1 MQCRLPSGGA
11 SARVLPDWSRA
22 IHIMRAIFGGLTCLL
37 SAETGVSGTIKI
49 SGALEPA
56 RNFGESVGQEARG
69 ARRIE
74 SKGMP
79 MALRVGLQMDPI
91 ADIDI
96 AGDTSFALALEAQAR
111 GHELFFYE
119 PDRLAMRDGAV
130 RAVIQPL
137 KVADRHGAHYELGA
151 PNLTDLRDLDVILM
165 RQDPPF
171 DMHYISA
178 THMLERVHPETLVV
192 NDPAAVRNAPE
203 KIFPVRFAG
212 LSPETLITRDIA
224 ALKAFRA
231 EFSDIILKPVFGNGG
246 AGIFRIG
253 LEDENFGALIEMF
266 LQSDREPIIAQR
278 YLPEVRAGDKRV
290 ILVEGEAVGALNRVP
305 AAGDARA
312 NVHVGGAPE
321 PAGLTDRDLE
331 IVGEIGPTL
340 RDMGIVFAG
349 IDIIGTYLTE
359 INVTSPTCIRE
370 IKDFG
375 GPDIAVMIW
384 DAIEAR
390 RSG

>member
-1 MQCRLPSGGA
+1 
-11 SARVLPDWSRA
+11 
-22 IHIMRAIFGGLTCLL
+22 
-37 SAETGVSGTIKI
+37 
-49 SGALEPA
+49 
-56 RNFGESVGQEARG
+56 
-69 ARRIE
+69 
-74 SKGMP
+74 
-79 MALRVGLQMDPI
+79 
-91 ADIDI
+91 
-96 AGDTSFALALEAQAR
+96 
-111 GHELFFYE
+111 
-119 PDRLAMRDGAV
+119 
-130 RAVIQPL
+130 
-137 KVADRHGAHYELGA
+137 
-151 PNLTDLRDLDVILM
+151 LRDLDVILM

-192 NDPAAVRNAPE
+192 NDPAAVRNAPQ

-212 LSPETLITRDIA
+212 LLPETLITRDIA

-231 EFSDIILKPVFGNGG
+231 EFGDIILKPVFGNGG

-253 LEDENFGALIEMF
+253 PEDENFGALIDMF

-312 NVHVGGAPE
+312 NVHVGGTPE
-321 PAGLTDRDLE
+321 AAGLTDRDLE
-331 IVGEIGPTL
+331 IVAEIGPTL

-349 IDIIGTYLTE
+349 IDIIGTHLTE

>member
-1 MQCRLPSGGA
+1 
-11 SARVLPDWSRA
+11 
-22 IHIMRAIFGGLTCLL
+22 
-37 SAETGVSGTIKI
+37 
-49 SGALEPA
+49 
-56 RNFGESVGQEARG
+56 
-69 ARRIE
+69 
-74 SKGMP
+74 
-79 MALRVGLQMDPI
+79 MALRVGIQMDPI
-91 ADIDI
+91 GEIDI
-96 AGDTSFALALEAQAR
+96 SGDTSFALALEAQRR
-111 GHELFFYE
+111 GHELFYYE
-119 PDRLAMRDGAV
+119 PDRLAMRDGQVSA
-130 RAVIQPL
+130 AIQPL
-137 KVADRHGAHYELGA
+137 QVADALGAHFELGA
-151 PNLTDLRDLDVILM
+151 ASITDLRDLDVILM

-178 THMLERVHPETLVV
+178 THMLERVHPDTLVV

-212 LSPETLITRDIA
+212 LLPDTLITRDRA
-224 ALKAFRA
+224 ALDAFRA
-231 EFSDIILKPVFGNGG
+231 EFGDIILKPVFGNGG

-253 LEDENFGALIEMF
+253 PDDENFGALVDMF
-266 LQSDREPIIAQR
+266 VQTDREPIIAQR

-312 NVHVGGAPE
+312 NVHVGGTPE
-321 PAGLTDRDLE
+321 AAGLTDRDLE
-331 IVGEIGPTL
+331 IAHEIGPVL

-349 IDIIGTYLTE
+349 IDIIGAHLTE

-370 IKDFG
+370 IKAFG

-390 RSG
+390 LAG

>member
-1 MQCRLPSGGA
+1 
-11 SARVLPDWSRA
+11 
-22 IHIMRAIFGGLTCLL
+22 MRALSGGLTCLL

-56 RNFGESVGQEARG
+56 RNFGESVGVKRAVRAGFQ
-69 ARRIE
+69 

-91 ADIDI
+91 AGIDI

-130 RAVIQPL
+130 RAAIQPL
-137 KVADRHGAHYELGA
+137 KVADRLGAHYELGA

-212 LSPETLITRDIA
+212 LLPETLITRDIA
-224 ALKAFRA
+224 ALKGFRA
-231 EFSDIILKPVFGNGG
+231 EFGDIILKPVFGNGG

-253 LEDENFGALIEMF
+253 PEDENFGALIDMF

-321 PAGLTDRDLE
+321 AAGLTDRDLE

-349 IDIIGTYLTE
+349 IDIIGTHLTE

-390 RSG
+390 RAG

>member
-1 MQCRLPSGGA
+1 
-11 SARVLPDWSRA
+11 
-22 IHIMRAIFGGLTCLL
+22 
-37 SAETGVSGTIKI
+37 
-49 SGALEPA
+49 
-56 RNFGESVGQEARG
+56 
-69 ARRIE
+69 
-74 SKGMP
+74 
-79 MALRVGLQMDPI
+79 MALRVGIQMDPI
-91 ADIDI
+91 GEIDI
-96 AGDTSFALALEAQAR
+96 SGDTSFALALEAQRR
-111 GHELFFYE
+111 GHELFYYE
-119 PDRLAMRDGAV
+119 SDRLAMRDGQVSA
-130 RAVIQPL
+130 AIQPL
-137 KVADRHGAHYELGA
+137 QVADALGAHFELGA
-151 PNLTDLRDLDVILM
+151 ASITDLRDLDVILM

-178 THMLERVHPETLVV
+178 THMLERVHPDTLVV

-212 LSPETLITRDIA
+212 LLPDTLITRDRA
-224 ALKAFRA
+224 ALDAFRA
-231 EFSDIILKPVFGNGG
+231 EFGDIILKPVFGNGG

-253 LEDENFGALIEMF
+253 PDDENFGALVDMF
-266 LQSDREPIIAQR
+266 VQTDREPIIAQR

-312 NVHVGGAPE
+312 NVHVGGTPE
-321 PAGLTDRDLE
+321 AAGLTDRDLE
-331 IVGEIGPTL
+331 IAHEIGPVL

-349 IDIIGTYLTE
+349 IDIIGAHLTE

-370 IKDFG
+370 IKAFG

-390 RSG
+390 LAG